1 MSRMDAVMWFIID
14 NMFMIDMLLLG
25 LATAARFPRRS
36 YFWLRLPAAA
46 AVCIAAGSGL
56 SQLVGLIFQN
66 ADLSVLQGLCG
77 YLVQFALLVGVFM
90 LCFRM
95 SLWKALYVGAA
106 SYFVQHSAFG
116 IDRLIRGE
124 IAGDSWNWGVL
135 ATHFLLLAA
144 VYAVTWLLFL
154 RRVDGSAL
162 DKVDLRRIGP
172 IVVIMLAVCILLNLV
187 ANALGQNETA
197 FQLADLTCNIL
208 GLFYQYSVLSVF
220 VLEGKNEKVEQ
231 LLAQSVRQYNV
242 SKENIELLNIKCH
255 DLRHQIRAF
264 HRDGKIDAS
273 LLGEIERVVDNYD
286 CTVRTGNG
294 ALDVLLTEKSLLC
307 RSKNIRFTCLADG
320 AGLAYMDPY
329 DLYALFG
336 NALENAIEAAEQIDD
351 PERRVIG
358 LTMRAMGGFYTINLQ
373 NYVAGAVTLDEEGMP
388 VTHKADK
395 NNHGFGVRSMNM
407 LAEKYGGALSYK
419 AEGGVFNLNMVLP
432 YRKEEQGEQEQT
444 DKPAQ
449 AA

>member
-46 AVCIAAGSGL
+46 AVCIAAGDGL

-66 ADLSVLQGLCG
+66 TGLDVLQGLCG
-77 YLVQFALLVGVFM
+77 YLVQFALLVGAFM

-124 IAGDSWNWGVL
+124 IAGDSWNWGIL

-144 VYAVTWLLFL
+144 VYAVAWLLFL

-294 ALDVLLTEKSLLC
+294 ALDVLPLQTAPASRTWTRTTC
-307 RSKNIRFTCLADG
+307 TPCSATRSKTPSRRPSRSTTPSGGLSASPCAPWAAFTPSTCKITSRA
-320 AGLAYMDPY
+320 PSRWT
-329 DLYALFG
+329 
-336 NALENAIEAAEQIDD
+336 
-351 PERRVIG
+351 RRG
-358 LTMRAMGGFYTINLQ
+358 CPSRTRRTKTTTAS
-373 NYVAGAVTLDEEGMP
+373 ASA
-388 VTHKADK
+388 
-395 NNHGFGVRSMNM
+395 R
-407 LAEKYGGALSYK
+407 
-419 AEGGVFNLNMVLP
+419 
-432 YRKEEQGEQEQT
+432 
-444 DKPAQ
+444 
-449 AA
+449 

>member
-1 MSRMDAVMWFIID
+1 MSDTPSGAAPDLTSDERIIRLLNRIREHLAAYVEGHAEDTSSWQNQRCWFD
-14 NMFMIDMLLLG
+14 
-25 LATAARFPRRS
+25 
-36 YFWLRLPAAA
+36 
-46 AVCIAAGSGL
+46 V
-56 SQLVGLIFQN
+56 
-66 ADLSVLQGLCG
+66 DLSTKVLAMS
-77 YLVQFALLVGVFM
+77 VR
-90 LCFRM
+90 RM
-95 SLWKALYVGAA
+95 GPKIVVLMEAQVPDS

-124 IAGDSWNWGVL
+124 IAGDSWNWGIL

-144 VYAVTWLLFL
+144 VYAVAWLLFL

-286 CTVRTGNG
+286 CTVRIGNG

-320 AGLAYMDPY
+320 AGLSYMDPY

-432 YRKEEQGEQEQT
+432 YRKEEKGEQEQT

>member
-1 MSRMDAVMWFIID
+1 M
-14 NMFMIDMLLLG
+14 
-25 LATAARFPRRS
+25 
-36 YFWLRLPAAA
+36 
-46 AVCIAAGSGL
+46 
-56 SQLVGLIFQN
+56 
-66 ADLSVLQGLCG
+66 
-77 YLVQFALLVGVFM
+77 
-90 LCFRM
+90 
-95 SLWKALYVGAA
+95 
-106 SYFVQHSAFG
+106 
-116 IDRLIRGE
+116 
-124 IAGDSWNWGVL
+124 
-135 ATHFLLLAA
+135 
-144 VYAVTWLLFL
+144 
-154 RRVDGSAL
+154 
-162 DKVDLRRIGP
+162 
-172 IVVIMLAVCILLNLV
+172 
-187 ANALGQNETA
+187 
-197 FQLADLTCNIL
+197 
-208 GLFYQYSVLSVF
+208 
-220 VLEGKNEKVEQ
+220 
-231 LLAQSVRQYNV
+231 RQYNV

-286 CTVRTGNG
+286 CTVRIGNG

-320 AGLAYMDPY
+320 AGLSYMDPY

-432 YRKEEQGEQEQT
+432 YRKEEKGEQEQT

>member
-1 MSRMDAVMWFIID
+1 MSRKDAVMWFIID

-46 AVCIAAGSGL
+46 AVCIAAGDGL

-66 ADLSVLQGLCG
+66 TGLDVLQGLCG
-77 YLVQFALLVGVFM
+77 YLVQFALLVGAFM

-124 IAGDSWNWGVL
+124 IAGDSWNWGIL

-144 VYAVTWLLFL
+144 VYAVAWLLFL

-320 AGLAYMDPY
+320 AGLSYMDPY

-432 YRKEEQGEQEQT
+432 YRKEEKGEQEQT